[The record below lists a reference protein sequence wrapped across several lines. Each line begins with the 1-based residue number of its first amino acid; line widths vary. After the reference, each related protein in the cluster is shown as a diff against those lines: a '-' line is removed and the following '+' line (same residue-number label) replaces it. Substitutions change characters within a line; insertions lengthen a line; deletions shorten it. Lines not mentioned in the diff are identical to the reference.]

1 MNRRQ
6 KINFSQLKPLLIFL
20 ILFSQVNQTGQA
32 QILAGDSWASAK
44 RFKKGTILLT
54 YIKTPGLAYKNT
66 EGNMAGLCFDIV
78 KEFSNYLYDTYGVN
92 LRIRVLPETKDFKQ
106 FLENIR
112 TARGGV
118 FGLGNITITPER
130 ELTYDFSP
138 PFLNNLTFI
147 LTHSSI
153 PELSSLRLI
162 GQQFK
167 GMKAVTVKGSTNEK
181 VILQIKEKYFPGLP
195 IVYVP
200 SSGTALTKVVSDNR
214 SFTSLDFNYYA
225 EALKYNLS
233 VRRHPPGDLYSEK
246 FGFIMPN
253 NSDWQ
258 GIWKEF
264 LVENNFKRSATYRK
278 ILIKHL
284 GLSAVKA
291 LERFGE

>member
-1 MNRRQ
+1 MKQRK
-6 KINFSQLKPLLIFL
+6 KINFSHLHPLLISL
-20 ILFSQVNQTGQA
+20 LLFPLGNDSLKA
-32 QILAGDSWASAK
+32 QILAGDSWASVK
-44 RFKKGTILLT
+44 QYKKGTILLT

-66 EGNMAGLCFDIV
+66 DGNLEGLCFDIV
-78 KEFSNYLYDTYGVN
+78 KEFSNYLNTTYGIS

-118 FGLGNITITPER
+118 FGLGNITITQER
-130 ELTYDFSP
+130 EQTFDFSP
-138 PFLNNLTFI
+138 SFLNNLTFI

-181 VILQIKEKYFPGLP
+181 VILQIKQKYFPNLP

-258 GIWKEF
+258 GVWREF
-264 LVENNFKRSATYRK
+264 LVENNFKRSSTYRK